1 MAMEIR
7 EVAIHLAIGP
17 SVAPGG
23 APTPEPAAGAG
34 GLTPAQ
40 HEAIVSACVAQVL
53 QHLRQIEA
61 R

>member
-1 MAMEIR
+1 MPLEIS
-7 EVAIHLAIGP
+7 EIGVHVAVGP

-23 APTPEPAAGAG
+23 PPTPEPAAGGG